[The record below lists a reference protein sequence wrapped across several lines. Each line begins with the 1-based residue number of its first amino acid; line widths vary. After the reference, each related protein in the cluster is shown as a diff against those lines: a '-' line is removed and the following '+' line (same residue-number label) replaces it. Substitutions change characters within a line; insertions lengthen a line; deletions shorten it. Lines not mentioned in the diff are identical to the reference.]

1 MKFITHLIGYPA
13 AGKLT
18 IANEI
23 AKDGNFKI
31 FDNHTINNVLFCL
44 TDLSTTLPAFKD
56 KYINKLYEVAFE
68 YFTKLGIKDDLIF
81 TNFLTNSK
89 DDKEFYK
96 LITKFA
102 KDINHTYVPV
112 ILKPNEKTL
121 LSRVVNEER
130 AKKMKLTNTDI
141 AKQVYKYDMIE
152 IKNKN
157 KLEIDNSNLSP
168 EQTKQIILKHL
179 SEICQKG

>member
-1 MKFITHLIGYPA
+1 M
-13 AGKLT
+13 
-18 IANEI
+18 
-23 AKDGNFKI
+23 
-31 FDNHTINNVLFCL
+31 
-44 TDLSTTLPAFKD
+44 
-56 KYINKLYEVAFE
+56 
-68 YFTKLGIKDDLIF
+68 
-81 TNFLTNSK
+81 
-89 DDKEFYK
+89 
-96 LITKFA
+96 
-102 KDINHTYVPV
+102 
-112 ILKPNEKTL
+112 

-168 EQTKQIILKHL
+168 EQTKQIILNHL